1 MATNTAEYARK
12 WRSANREKVAAVGK
26 LYRESEKGRAA
37 IAAKRKL
44 YCESEKGRAT
54 RKRYLEE
61 NKNALRAYGR
71 KAAAVWRKKNP
82 EKARTSA
89 AKYREAKRIE
99 NAYNEWND
107 TLRELGYGDLV

>member
-1 MATNTAEYARK
+1 MTTNTAEYARK
-12 WRSANREKVAAVGK
+12 WRSANREKVAAAAK

-37 IAAKRKL
+37 
-44 YCESEKGRAT
+44 

-61 NKNALRAYGR
+61 SKDAVRASGR
-71 KAAAVWRKKNP
+71 KADAVWRKKNP
-82 EKARTSA
+82 EKVRTRNA
-89 AKYREAKRIE
+89 EYREAKRIE

>member
-1 MATNTAEYARK
+1 MTTNTAEYARK
-12 WRSANREKVAAVGK
+12 WRSANREKVAAAAK

-37 IAAKRKL
+37 
-44 YCESEKGRAT
+44 

-61 NKNALRAYGR
+61 NKDAVRASGR
-71 KAAAVWRKKNP
+71 KADAVWRKKNP
-82 EKARTSA
+82 EKVRTRNA
-89 AKYREAKRIE
+89 EYREAKRIE